1 MSDETIFATALE
13 KADPA
18 ERAAFLAEACGD
30 DAARRQR
37 LEGLLRAH
45 AGAADF
51 LERLPVAAHAPA
63 PGAPES
69 LSGPRAPVEAAPR
82 TAGGDDG
89 PPAQL
94 TRNTAAVP
102 TDRTPGES
110 RAYPQ
115 IPGYEILGICGHG
128 GMGVV

>member
-30 DAARRQR
+30 DTARRQR

-51 LERLPVAAHAPA
+51 LERLPVAAPDPD
-63 PGAPES
+63 PGATES
-69 LSGPRAPVEAAPR
+69 LSGTPDPVEAAPR
-82 TAGGDDG
+82 TAGISTG
-89 PPAQL
+89 L
-94 TRNTAAVP
+94 
-102 TDRTPGES
+102 TPGEC
-110 RAYPQ
+110 REYPEV
-115 IPGYEILGICGHG
+115 PGYEILGILGHG
-128 GMGVV
+128 GMGVVYRARQIGANRLVA